1 MADYAVVFARSAR
14 KELEALDGGLVNR
27 IFSKIAALTK
37 EPRPDG
43 CRKLKGEKLLW
54 RIRIGDYRVIYAIY
68 DKERKVD
75 VITVRHRSKAYE

>member
-1 MADYAVVFARSAR
+1 MANYAVVFARSAR

-27 IFSKIAALTK
+27 IFPKIAALAK

-54 RIRIGDYRVIYAIY
+54 RIRIGDYRVIYAVDD
-68 DKERKVD
+68 DKKKVD